1 MELPWRIHEG
11 SEYKLSPHWV
21 SDQTCVGGADS
32 MIRDI
37 EYIYLSSKLLYILF
51 WLKPKNIPSLNSD
64 KSGNVRQ
71 IDWAGGAP
79 ETYLYKRQRSL
90 LGKNTS

>member
-1 MELPWRIHEG
+1 
-11 SEYKLSPHWV
+11 
-21 SDQTCVGGADS
+21 